1 MGRKEAL
8 KNLKK
13 IKSYCDHHLSLPS
26 LHIDPELWLEHTSSG
41 HLNNNILAFL
51 AHLYSS
57 LDTSATHAK
66 VPTKTMPSSTST
78 LLEESPQSS
87 SKDVSSHASTSTP
100 LKSRKSK
107 RKHPIATNNK
117 PQSLLNLSSI
127 STASLPAHNNT
138 CTCSGPKCTCANIE
152 QHETSALSVRGMQS
166 SNMLHSL
173 SLNNISS
180 SSVTDIE
187 GKRSKAQRTLF
198 PAAVRNPSSTI
209 QTALLSSFNKNN
221 PFSAWGVNQQ
231 PSFGK
236 GSGSTSDLPRLIT
249 ASVQN
254 LGIRS
259 QMEQASQLK
268 HLFTKRLT
276 NDQNREDEKT
286 TTKDDVLT
294 VSSVTSTLPMST
306 VTTDNPATISSLEP
320 ASTSKEE
327 ESGEEISSHQPIKL
341 KFIRPSSKGTQERG
355 TTGVLPGTHG
365 PAGKDDVL
373 LESHSVTGFVDLD
386 QLQDRNKAAKSIVN
400 AQQMD
405 VKEVKQKDFS
415 HTVLQ
420 PKLEVDDLVSCLK
433 KLQGGGAV
441 MELLPAIKEEK
452 LDSTSDE
459 EGILGPLYL
468 HVFPLESSTSPEDLK
483 ADTTDLLLRVKLR
496 SKMKEVKEKM
506 REAQSKEKETSQLVN
521 KKVFFDVMTQD
532 KPMVESDTVVGK
544 LILNPIAEAEGEENG
559 NVTRPSSRQ
568 GTGQRRVKRNQD
580 VFRMKEEE
588 RRRRREEQIKLRLEE
603 REKERKSALQERRR
617 RHQENVL
624 EATHLQKKDKTSTQ
638 QSK

>member
-1 MGRKEAL
+1 MARKEAL
-8 KNLKK
+8 TNLNK
-13 IKSYCDHHLSLPS
+13 IKAYCDHHLSLPS
-26 LHIDPELWLEHTSSG
+26 LHIDPDLWLEHASSG

-57 LDTSATHAK
+57 LETSATHAK
-66 VPTKTMPSSTST
+66 VPTRTMPSSSH
-78 LLEESPQSS
+78 LEESTQSS
-87 SKDVSSHASTSTP
+87 SKVISNHASTSTP

-107 RKHPIATNNK
+107 RKHPATTVKK

-127 STASLPAHNNT
+127 SSASLPAHNST
-138 CTCSGPKCTCANIE
+138 CTCTGPKCTCTNIE
-152 QHETSALSVRGMQS
+152 EHETSALSVRGMQS

-180 SSVTDIE
+180 TSVTDME

-236 GSGSTSDLPRLIT
+236 DSGSTSDLPRLIT
-249 ASVQN
+249 ASVEN

-268 HLFTKRLT
+268 HLFTNRLS
-276 NDQNREDEKT
+276 NDQNQEDEKT
-286 TTKDDVLT
+286 TAKDDILAI
-294 VSSVTSTLPMST
+294 SSVTSTLPIST
-306 VTTDNPATISSLEP
+306 ITTDNPTTTSSSLEP
-320 ASTSKEE
+320 PSTSKEE

-341 KFIRPSSKGTQERG
+341 KFIRPSSKGTQEKG
-355 TTGVLPGTHG
+355 TTGVPPGTQG
-365 PAGKDDVL
+365 LGGKDDVL
-373 LESHSVTGFVDLD
+373 LKSHSVTGVIDLD
-386 QLQDRNKAAKSIVN
+386 QLQDRNKAAKSTVN

-405 VKEVKQKDFS
+405 VKEIKQKDFS

-468 HVFPLESSTSPEDLK
+468 HIFPLESSTSPEDLK
-483 ADTTDLLLRVKLR
+483 TDTTDLLLRVKLR

-506 REAQSKEKETSQLVN
+506 REAQTKEKETSQLVN

-532 KPMVESDTVVGK
+532 KPTSESDTVVDK
-544 LILNPIAEAEGEENG
+544 LILNPIAEAEGEKNG

-568 GTGQRRVKRNQD
+568 GTGQQRVKRNQD
-580 VFRMKEEE
+580 NIFRMKEEE

-603 REKERKSALQERRR
+603 RERERKSALQERRR

-624 EATHLQKKDKTSTQ
+624 EATYLQKKDKTSTQ